1 MVEGQSI
8 VEKVLSGR
16 IDRRE
21 FMRQAAILGLSA
33 PVASAILSA
42 CGTSNAASSTKTVTY
57 GVPALAEGLDR
68 EFFIS
73 GPALEAEGNAFE
85 PITMWKRRAFGDG
98 SFVPVFDTDNW
109 DLNLLADLGHSA
121 DGKTWTFKF
130 KPGTMSH
137 AGNELTAQ
145 DYFYCLARH
154 EELWTLGSFYNFVAR
169 IPRRTGAYKVVD
181 KYTITVSTETPSPT
195 YLRLLENNWAMG
207 LFDGTEMKKH
217 ATTDDPW
224 SRTWAKTQGDK
235 AGHGP
240 YTIDVYDPSSQI
252 VYKAF
257 DKYHRGK
264 PKVDKVIQKLIPSSA
279 TRSALLKAGSI
290 DIARDLLPTELED
303 LASSSGVAIDNFNTI
318 RSQILFLMF
327 RNDVAPFNNVKV
339 RQALAYAAPYQEIV
353 QDVYRGKYATQWKG
367 IISRDYPYFTD
378 ANWPY
383 GGGDDVA
390 KGKSLLAEAGH
401 PNGFSSTML
410 YNADQPD
417 SEQVAIKLQTAFDKI
432 GVHFEL
438 QKLASAA
445 FTDRYTGK
453 KFDTLLVKELAL
465 TPDIGYATYLWYQ
478 SKAFVNVMNYNSPQV
493 DQLSETILSNLDENV
508 RKTAGE
514 QLQNIVVQDSP
525 ALFLAQPH
533 FVVARRSNIK
543 GVTGYTS
550 RDLRFDDL
558 DKT

>member
-1 MVEGQSI
+1 MVEGQSL
-8 VEKVLSGR
+8 VEQLLSR
-16 IDRRE
+16 KIERRE
-21 FMRQAAILGLSA
+21 FMRQAAILGISTPTA
-33 PVASAILSA
+33 MAILSA
-42 CGTSNAASSTKTVTY
+42 CGTSNAATGTTTVSY

-68 EFFIS
+68 EFYIS

-85 PITMWKRRAFGDG
+85 PITMWKRRPFGNG
-98 SFVPVFDTDNW
+98 SYVPVFDTDNW
-109 DLNLLADLGHSA
+109 DLNLLSDLSHSA

-130 KPGTMSH
+130 KSGITSH

-154 EELWTLGSFYNFVAR
+154 EALWTLGSFYNFVAR
-169 IPRRTGAYKVVD
+169 IPRFANAYRVVD
-181 KYTITVSTETPSPT
+181 KYTITVSTDTPSPT

-217 ATTDDPW
+217 ATADDPW
-224 SRTWAKTQGDK
+224 SRTWCKTQGDK

-240 YTIDVYDPSSQI
+240 YVIDVYDPSSQI
-252 VYKAF
+252 VYSAF
-257 DKYHRGK
+257 KNYHRGK

-290 DIARDLLPTELED
+290 DIARDLLPTELDD
-303 LASSSGVAIDNFNTI
+303 LSTSSGVTIDNFNTV
-318 RSQILFLMF
+318 RSQIQFLMF

-339 RQALAYAAPYQEIV
+339 RQALAYAAPYKEIV
-353 QDVYRGKYATQWKG
+353 QDVYRGKYASEWKG

-383 GGGDDVA
+383 GDGDDVTKA
-390 KGKSLLAEAGH
+390 KSLLSEAGY
-401 PNGFSSTML
+401 PNGFKSTLL
-410 YNADQPD
+410 YNADTPPSD
-417 SEQVAIKLQTAFDKI
+417 QVAIKLQTAFDKI
-432 GVHFEL
+432 GVHFDL
-438 QKLASAA
+438 QSLASAA

-453 KFDTLLVKELAL
+453 KFDSLLVTELAL

-478 SKAFVNVMNYNSPQV
+478 SKAFVNVMNYNSPMV
-493 DQLSETILSNLDENV
+493 DQLSEQILSTLDESV

-514 QLQNIVVQDSP
+514 QLQNTVVQDSP
-525 ALFLAQPH
+525 ALFLCQPH

-558 DKT
+558 EKT